1 MGGELLIFYLCTDSF
16 LRYDDKESSST
27 SVGNTWDACRWI
39 VTTIR
44 QIQTAS
50 WLAIILVFG
59 EGTEPY
65 LGFRQHDGTGP
76 GASTARTTQPHGG
89 GPCRSG
95 LRNLHRHAPTEC
107 HHRVYS
113 S

>member
-1 MGGELLIFYLCTDSF
+1 MANMIDNKQDS
-16 LRYDDKESSST
+16 
-27 SVGNTWDACRWI
+27 
-39 VTTIR
+39 R

-76 GASTARTTQPHGG
+76 GPDHPTPRRRPLQKWFTKPASP
-89 GPCRSG
+89 RS
-95 LRNLHRHAPTEC
+95 H
-107 HHRVYS
+107 
-113 S
+113 

>member
-1 MGGELLIFYLCTDSF
+1 MIDNKQDS
-16 LRYDDKESSST
+16 
-27 SVGNTWDACRWI
+27 
-39 VTTIR
+39 R

-95 LRNLHRHAPTEC
+95 LRNLHRHAPTETC
-107 HHRVYS
+107 IAMLPLSV
-113 S
+113 

>member
-1 MGGELLIFYLCTDSF
+1 MIDNKQDS
-16 LRYDDKESSST
+16 
-27 SVGNTWDACRWI
+27 
-39 VTTIR
+39 R

-76 GASTARTTQPHGG
+76 GASTARSPNPTAVALAEVVYETCIAMLPLSVTTGCTAHKPSSAAAAAIKGG
-89 GPCRSG
+89 ANCQVAGKSNNNR
-95 LRNLHRHAPTEC
+95 
-107 HHRVYS
+107 
-113 S
+113 